1 MAVLNDL
8 GVYVIENLPSETI
21 ESIFEALPIEISFV
35 DADDTVRYFNKGMNR
50 IFPRPDS
57 VAGKKVQ
64 DCHPQKSLDK
74 VEEILKGFKAG
85 TLDKAEF
92 WINLRG
98 KMIYIRYFP
107 VKDKEGNYIGCIEA
121 AQDITDIRKLEGEKR
136 LL

>member
-1 MAVLNDL
+1 M
-8 GVYVIENLPSETI
+8 IENLPTEVV
-21 ESIFEALPIEISFV
+21 EQIFEALPIEISFV

-50 IFPRPDS
+50 IFPRHES

-64 DCHPQKSLDK
+64 DCHPPKSLDK
-74 VEEILKGFKAG
+74 VEEIIKGFKAG

-92 WINLRG
+92 WINIRG

-107 VKDKEGNYIGCIEA
+107 VKDKEGKYIGCIEVS
-121 AQDITDIRKLEGEKR
+121 QDITDIQKLDGEKR